1 MMLLTTCA
9 ACAKPLG
16 QDAPAHCVNCRTR
29 YCGDRCLRY
38 HAHRGGHDENCDEI
52 ASGGGAEQHHANK
65 KYEEAAAEAVEE
77 CAEDTEGQT
86 CYVCLEDGSEE
97 GLVRMCAC
105 RGASGIAHL
114 SCLARQA
121 KILVQEAEERNL
133 NTAAFNTRWRL
144 WDTCRL
150 CKQDYHGVVACA
162 LGWAC
167 WKTYLG
173 RPERDSNRQ
182 LAMSVLG
189 GGLSEARHHEDALSV
204 YEAEL
209 AMERRLGASEK
220 TLFAVQTN
228 LASTYMVLG
237 RKKEA
242 HKIFRDVYSRSFDL
256 VGQDNERT
264 LIAASNYADALV
276 RLKRFENSR
285 ADTSA
290 QPYVEYAPTRPS
302 RVALIRHVD
311 GVDAGA

>member
-1 MMLLTTCA
+1 M
-9 ACAKPLG
+9 
-16 QDAPAHCVNCRTR
+16 
-29 YCGDRCLRY
+29 
-38 HAHRGGHDENCDEI
+38 RG
-52 ASGGGAEQHHANK
+52 
-65 KYEEAAAEAVEE
+65 
-77 CAEDTEGQT
+77 
-86 CYVCLEDGSEE
+86 
-97 GLVRMCAC
+97 CAC
-105 RGASGIAHL
+105 RGTAGFAHV
-114 SCLARQA
+114 SCLAEQA
-121 KILVQEAEERNL
+121 KILFAEAEENNL
-133 NTAAFNTRWRL
+133 SDKAFDERWAR
-144 WDTCRL
+144 WVGCSL
-150 CKQDYHGVVACA
+150 CEQDYHGVVACA